1 MAAFLGEL
9 FVSLAPWIGVLTLVV
24 TVHELGHFLSA
35 RAFGIAVER
44 FSIGFGRALA
54 RWTDRWGVEW
64 RIAAIPLGGYVR
76 FRGDADATSS
86 VPDKDDLDDLRQQ
99 IVTLEGERSV
109 SRYYHFRPVWQRAI
123 VAAAGPAANFLLAVA
138 IFTGLLLAIGS
149 PITTPKVGELKAGG
163 AAERAGFR
171 PGDVI
176 VRMNGMAVDDFAQVQ
191 QYVMLRAGEPIA
203 FVVRRGA
210 QELPLTAM
218 PARAPEKD
226 VAGRTAN
233 LGQLGIL
240 SSADPRDHQRRRYS
254 LPEAV
259 TGGVRQTT
267 GIIDSTLHY
276 LNRVVHGQE
285 SGDQLGGPIRTA
297 QYARALAVA
306 GGDGHAPLGLKA
318 LVISVNLLNLAA
330 ILSVGLGFMNLM
342 PVPVLDG
349 GHLVF
354 YAIEAVAR
362 RPLDARIQAASYRLG
377 LVLIGGLMLFV
388 TFNDVR
394 QLSVFKM
401 FGGLFS

>member
-9 FVSLAPWIGVLTLVV
+9 FVTLVPWLGVLTLVV

-44 FSIGFGRALA
+44 FSIGFGRALV

-99 IVTLEGERSV
+99 IVSLEGERSV
-109 SRYYHFRPVWQRAI
+109 SRYYHFRPVWQRAV
-123 VAAAGPAANFLLAVA
+123 VAVAGPAANFLLAMA

-149 PITTPKVGELKAGG
+149 PLTTPKVGELKPGG

-171 PGDVI
+171 PGDLI

-210 QELPLTAM
+210 QELPLTVT
-218 PARAPEKD
+218 PVRAPEKD

-240 SSADPRDHQRRRYS
+240 SSADPRDHQRRRYT
-254 LPEAV
+254 LLEAV

-267 GIIDSTLHY
+267 GILDSTLHY
-276 LNRVVHGQE
+276 LSRVVHGQE

-297 QYARALAVA
+297 QYARALTVA
-306 GGDGHAPLGLKA
+306 GGDGHAPFGLKA

-362 RPLDARIQAASYRLG
+362 RPLDARIQAAGYRLG
-377 LVLIGGLMLFV
+377 LLVIGGLMLFV